1 MKYFALFF
9 VLLCLAAC
17 SAESPDAAESASS
30 VRLPETTE
38 HETETSSAAVS
49 LPDNVCVQAEVL
61 TGHLVNF
68 VMTPEW
74 LEESPTV
81 SDENIFRFL
90 VSLSMY
96 RNNPE
101 HPYSSVNVLS
111 EDERYYLIG
120 LSDIQEIVHELFG
133 EENWSAVS
141 YTDELY
147 DTDLPGYR
155 IAAETGLWSS
165 CFSEVNTSV
174 HTEDRFVYVECDLV
188 NSSRYE
194 YEEAEYGRWVF
205 VYEYLPSGQDGFLR
219 FSGIREA
226 EGQLSVLPEQSGE
239 PIEPILLNAMN
250 GSDAYDGDISTDGL
264 FSAEWDLTAADGERL
279 ISCTGKPEIYRLEL
293 FSDHVALTS
302 SADPWDMFITDRT
315 MSGLT
320 REAFD
325 RYYADGTIRF
335 NEFMRFGVTLKN
347 GETIPLTVVG
357 AEEGKGHFS
366 ESRYYFDRTITED
379 AVRFSMERFLPEGV
393 EPEQYPKL
401 YIHNREYIL
410 WEAAD
415 NRPEQIDDVSMSVSF
430 RRDSGEDFHIT
441 ESDGSAEWF
450 DAGLYNSSLYLTTD
464 AELSGELF
472 DILKSCSR
480 TEWDN
485 ISQYESEV
493 CRGTLSDVLELT
505 LSTQGRSYR
514 ERPWFLV
521 QENAD
526 GTTTFVLENIMYET
540 MVSGTLEIRLP

>member
-120 LSDIQEIVHELFG
+120 LSDIQEIAHELFG

-174 HTEDRFVYVECDLV
+174 HTEDSLVYVECDLV

-250 GSDAYDGDISTDGL
+250 GSEAYDGDISTDGL

-293 FSDHVALTS
+293 FADHVALTS
-302 SADPWDMFITDRT
+302 SDDPWDMFITDRT

-430 RRDSGEDFHIT
+430 RRDSGENFHIT

-450 DAGLYNSSLYLTTD
+450 DIKLYNSSLYLTTD

-485 ISQYESEV
+485 ISRYESEV
-493 CRGTLSDVLELT
+493 CRGILSDVLELT
-505 LSTQGRSYR
+505 LSTQDRSYR

-526 GTTTFVLENIMYET
+526 GTTAFVLENIMYET

>member
-9 VLLCLAAC
+9 VFLCLAAC
-17 SAESPDAAESASS
+17 SAESLDAAESASS
-30 VRLPETTE
+30 VRLPETAE
-38 HETETSSAAVS
+38 QETETSAAVS

-68 VMTPEW
+68 VMIPEW
-74 LEESPTV
+74 LEESSTV

-90 VSLSMY
+90 VSSSMY
-96 RNNPE
+96 REKPE
-101 HPYSSVNVLS
+101 HPYSNVVTLS
-111 EDERYYLIG
+111 EDGRYYCIG
-120 LSDIQEIVHELFG
+120 LPDIQKIACELFG

-165 CFSEVNTSV
+165 CFSAVNTSI

-194 YEEAEYGRWVF
+194 YESAEYGRRVF
-205 VYEYLPSGQDGFLR
+205 VYEYLPSGQNGFLR
-219 FSGIREA
+219 FCGIREA

-239 PIEPILLNAMN
+239 PIEPILLNAIN
-250 GSDAYDGDISTDGL
+250 GSEAYNGDISTDGL

-335 NEFMRFGVTLKN
+335 NEFMRFGMTLKN
-347 GETIPLTVVG
+347 GEMIPLTVVG
-357 AEEGKGHFS
+357 VREGGGHFS

-415 NRPEQIDDVSMSVSF
+415 NRPELIDDVSMSVSF
-430 RRDSGEDFHIT
+430 RRDSGENFHIT
-441 ESDGSAEWF
+441 ESAGSAEWF
-450 DAGLYNSSLYLTTD
+450 DAKLYNSSLYLTTD

-540 MVSGTLEIRLP
+540 MVSGTLKIRLP

>member
-1 MKYFALFF
+1 MKFLALFF
-9 VLLCLAAC
+9 VLLCPAAC

-30 VRLPETTE
+30 VRLPETAE
-38 HETETSSAAVS
+38 HETETSAAVA
-49 LPDNVCVQAEVL
+49 LPENVCVQAEVL
-61 TGHLVNF
+61 TGHLVNY

-74 LEESPTV
+74 LEESSDV

-120 LSDIQEIVHELFG
+120 LSDIQKIAHELFG

-165 CFSEVNTSV
+165 CFSAVNTSV
-174 HTEDRFVYVECDLV
+174 HTEARFVYVECDLV

-205 VYEYLPSGQDGFLR
+205 VYEYLSSGQDGFLR
-219 FSGIREA
+219 FCGIREA

-250 GSDAYDGDISTDGL
+250 GSEAYDGDISTDGL

-347 GETIPLTVVG
+347 GETIPLTVIG

-393 EPEQYPKL
+393 EPEQYPKF

-415 NRPEQIDDVSMSVSF
+415 SRPEQIEDVSMSVFF
-430 RRDSGEDFHIT
+430 RRDSGENFHIT

-450 DAGLYNSSLYLTTD
+450 DAKLYNSSLYLTTD

-480 TEWDN
+480 TEWDD
-485 ISQYESEV
+485 ISRYESEV

-514 ERPWFLV
+514 ERPWLVV
-521 QENAD
+521 QENSD

>member
-1 MKYFALFF
+1 MKWFSFLF

-38 HETETSSAAVS
+38 HETETSAAVS
-49 LPDNVCVQAEVL
+49 LPENVCVQAEVL
-61 TGHLVNF
+61 TDHLVNF

-74 LEESPTV
+74 LEESPDI
-81 SDENIFRFL
+81 SDEDIFRFL

-120 LSDIQEIVHELFG
+120 LSDIQEIAHELFG

-165 CFSEVNTSV
+165 CFSAVNTSV
-174 HTEDRFVYVECDLV
+174 HTEDSLVYVECDLV

-194 YEEAEYGRWVF
+194 YEAAEYGRWVF

-250 GSDAYDGDISTDGL
+250 GSEAYDGDISTNGL

-279 ISCTGKPEIYRLEL
+279 ISCTGKPELYRLEL

-302 SADPWDMFITDRT
+302 SADPWDIFITDRT
-315 MSGLT
+315 MSELT

-325 RYYADGTIRF
+325 RYYTDGTISF
-335 NEFMRFGVTLKN
+335 NEFMRFGMTLKN
-347 GETIPLTVVG
+347 GETIPLTVIG

-366 ESRYYFDRTITED
+366 ESRYCFDRTITED

-401 YIHNREYIL
+401 YTHNREYIL

-415 NRPEQIDDVSMSVSF
+415 NRPELIDDVSMSVSF

-441 ESDGSAEWF
+441 ESAGSAEWF
-450 DAGLYNSSLYLTTD
+450 DAKLYNSSLYLTTD

-480 TEWDN
+480 TEWDS

-493 CRGTLSDVLELT
+493 CRGILSDVLELT

-514 ERPWFLV
+514 ERPWLLV

-526 GTTTFVLENIMYET
+526 GTMTFVLENLMYET

>member
-120 LSDIQEIVHELFG
+120 LSDIQEIAHELFG

-194 YEEAEYGRWVF
+194 YEAAEYGRWVF

-250 GSDAYDGDISTDGL
+250 GSEAYDGDISTDGL

-493 CRGTLSDVLELT
+493 FRGTLSDVLELT

>member
-1 MKYFALFF
+1 MKWFSFLF

-61 TGHLVNF
+61 TDHLVNF

-74 LEESPTV
+74 LEESPDI

-120 LSDIQEIVHELFG
+120 LSDIQEIAHELFG

-147 DTDLPGYR
+147 DTDLPVYR

-165 CFSEVNTSV
+165 CFSAVNTSV
-174 HTEDRFVYVECDLV
+174 HTEDSLVYVECDLV

-194 YEEAEYGRWVF
+194 YEAAEYGRWVF

-219 FSGIREA
+219 FSAIREA

-250 GSDAYDGDISTDGL
+250 GSEAYDGDISTDGL

-279 ISCTGKPEIYRLEL
+279 ISYTGKPELYRLEL

-302 SADPWDMFITDRT
+302 SADPWDIFITDRT

-325 RYYADGTIRF
+325 RYYADGTISF
-335 NEFMRFGVTLKN
+335 NEFMRFGMTLKN

-357 AEEGKGHFS
+357 VREGGGHFS
-366 ESRYYFDRTITED
+366 ESRYCFDRTITED
-379 AVRFSMERFLPEGV
+379 AVRFSMERFLPEGI

-401 YIHNREYIL
+401 YTHNREYIL

-415 NRPEQIDDVSMSVSF
+415 NRPELIDDVSMSVSF
-430 RRDSGEDFHIT
+430 RRDSGENFHIT

-450 DAGLYNSSLYLTTD
+450 DARLYNSSLYLTTD

-485 ISQYESEV
+485 INQYESEV
-493 CRGTLSDVLELT
+493 CRGILSDVLELT

-514 ERPWFLV
+514 ERPWFVV

-526 GTTTFVLENIMYET
+526 GTMTFVLENLMYET

>member
-1 MKYFALFF
+1 MKFFALFF

-17 SAESPDAAESASS
+17 SAESPDAAESDSS
-30 VRLPETTE
+30 AHLPETAE
-38 HETETSSAAVS
+38 HETETSAAVS
-49 LPDNVCVQAEVL
+49 LPENVCVQAEVL
-61 TGHLVNF
+61 TDHLVNF

-74 LEESPTV
+74 LEKSPDV

-90 VSLSMY
+90 VSLSLY
-96 RNNPE
+96 REKPE
-101 HPYSSVNVLS
+101 HPYSNVVTLS
-111 EDERYYLIG
+111 EDGRYFYIG
-120 LSDIQEIVHELFG
+120 LPDIQKIACELFG

-141 YTDELY
+141 YTDELF
-147 DTDLPGYR
+147 DDALPGYR
-155 IAAETGLWSS
+155 IASEVGLWSS
-165 CFSEVNTSV
+165 CFSAVNTGI
-174 HTEDRFVYVECDLV
+174 HMEDSLVYVECDLV

-194 YEEAEYGRWVF
+194 YEAAEYGRWVF
-205 VYEYLPSGQDGFLR
+205 VYEYLTSGQDGFLR
-219 FSGIREA
+219 FCGIRAADDGYLFATEM
-226 EGQLSVLPEQSGE
+226 SGE

-250 GSDAYDGDISTDGL
+250 GSEAYDGDISTDGL

-293 FSDHVALTS
+293 FSDHVVLTS
-302 SADPWDMFITDRT
+302 SADPWDIFITDRT

-335 NEFMRFGVTLKN
+335 NEFIRFQVTLKN
-347 GETIPLTVVG
+347 GETIPLMVVG
-357 AEEGKGHFS
+357 AEEGGGHFT
-366 ESRYYFDRTITED
+366 ESKYYFDRTITED

-415 NRPEQIDDVSMSVSF
+415 SRPEQIDDVSMSVSF

-441 ESDGSAEWF
+441 ESAGSAEWF

-464 AELSGELF
+464 AKLYGELF

-514 ERPWFLV
+514 ERPWFVV

-540 MVSGTLEIRLP
+540 MISGTLEIRLP